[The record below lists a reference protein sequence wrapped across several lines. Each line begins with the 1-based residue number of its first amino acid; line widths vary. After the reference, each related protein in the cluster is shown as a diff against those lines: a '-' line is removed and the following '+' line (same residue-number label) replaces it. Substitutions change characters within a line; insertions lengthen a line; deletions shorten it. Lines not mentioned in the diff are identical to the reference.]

1 MRYGEQIYEI
11 DVSLDGINFARKDL
25 MTEVSNRFHERHKE
39 LFTYSLP
46 DQEAVLVN
54 GRLAV
59 IGQLPELPEE
69 PKKEVMTSNKIV
81 KKRNIY
87 LAGWK
92 EVSVYDLESLSPGET
107 VSGPAIVE
115 SATTTIVLRDGDE
128 ASTTSNQWLD
138 IAVGSR

>member
-1 MRYGEQIYEI
+1 LGN
-11 DVSLDGINFARKDL
+11 SLNYQR
-25 MTEVSNRFHERHKE
+25 S
-39 LFTYSLP
+39 
-46 DQEAVLVN
+46 
-54 GRLAV
+54 
-59 IGQLPELPEE
+59 

-107 VSGPAIVE
+107 ISGPAIVE

>member
-1 MRYGEQIYEI
+1 
-11 DVSLDGINFARKDL
+11 
-25 MTEVSNRFHERHKE
+25 
-39 LFTYSLP
+39 
-46 DQEAVLVN
+46 VLVN

-69 PKKEVMTSNKIV
+69 PKKEVTTSSTIV

-87 LAGWK
+87 LSGWK
-92 EVSVYDLESLSPGET
+92 EVPVYDLESLSSGET
-107 VSGPAIVE
+107 ISGPAVVE
-115 SATTTIVLRDGDE
+115 SATTTIVLRNGDE